1 MQAVRYFLVFRVLL
15 PILRFLSGGD
25 VAVHATIVNKRS
37 KHQSAD
43 CFFMVLQYLNM
54 YKAKIRVSFR
64 EKVDELMFEMEFLTG
79 FVLLPDFYIIKSCPF
94 VFSNGIGVGN
104 TCRGYMDCFVYPVS
118 MFHGRQLA

>member
-1 MQAVRYFLVFRVLL
+1 
-15 PILRFLSGGD
+15 
-25 VAVHATIVNKRS
+25 
-37 KHQSAD
+37 
-43 CFFMVLQYLNM
+43 M